1 MAVIYDVRAS
11 SHNYR
16 KTSIMIRNYLKIAWR
31 NLKKNKAF
39 SFINI
44 SGLAIGMASA
54 LLILLWV
61 QNEISYDRFHKNK
74 DRISEAW
81 NRGEFSG
88 KLQCWNSTPKILG
101 LTLKKD
107 YPEIDDVTRTN
118 GGWFVTIAGEKKF
131 SSEYLIVDPSFLN
144 IFSFPFKS
152 GNPQTALNNVYS
164 IVITEKMAKKMFG
177 NVEAMNKQ
185 IRIDSNNFTVTGIL
199 KDLPTNTSFSF
210 EYLLSW
216 DIMKK
221 LHSDDGD
228 WDNNSVN
235 TFVLLKPLASL
246 AAINEKIKNISRINS
261 KGLVKE
267 EVFLYPLDK
276 LHLYSRFE
284 NGKASGGQ
292 IDTVRLFIIIAAFIL
307 LIACINF
314 MNLSTARSEKRAKE
328 VGIRK
333 VSGAYKSALVLQFLG
348 ESIFI
353 AVISSVLGLILAQ
366 VCLPSFDLLLGKDLS
381 LPYLNP
387 LFWLYAILFIFV
399 TGLLAGS
406 YPAFFLSSFKPVSV
420 LKGKFKNSQALVTPR
435 RMLVILQFSFAI
447 ILIIST
453 LAVVKQIRFAQNR
466 DTGYDR
472 SQLVYHF
479 TTGTLNK
486 NYKMV
491 KEELLQSGIATVV
504 NRTSWPLTEIWSD
517 TWDIL
522 WEGKSPY
529 DKTDFDRFSTDENLV
544 KTAGLTIMEGRD
556 MDLSK
561 YPTDSTAALLNETA
575 MKTMGFKKPIGQLIK
590 DDGRSYHV
598 IGVIKDFILRSPF
611 FPVSPMAIEGCAS
624 NTGLNVIN
632 VKLTAGTNSQDD
644 VQKMEKI
651 IRKYNPEY
659 PFEYH
664 FVNEA
669 YARKFEDTKR
679 TATLAALFSG
689 LTIIISCLGLFG
701 LASFMV
707 VQRTKEIGVR
717 KVLGASVLNLW
728 KLLSKDFIVLVL
740 ISVCIAVPVAYYFM
754 HEWLLQFEY
763 RTSLSWL
770 IFASAGMGAVAI
782 TLPTVSYQC
791 IRAALLNPVNSL
803 RTE

>member
-1 MAVIYDVRAS
+1 MF
-11 SHNYR
+11 
-16 KTSIMIRNYLKIAWR
+16 RNYLKIAWR

-39 SFINI
+39 SFLNI

-61 QNEISYDRFHKNK
+61 QNEISYDQFQENK
-74 DRISEAW
+74 DRIFEAW

-101 LTLKKD
+101 PILKNE
-107 YPEIDDVTRTN
+107 YPEVDDVTRTT
-118 GGWFVTIAGEKKF
+118 GGWFVTIAGDKKF
-131 SSEYLIVDPSFLN
+131 SSEFLFVDPGFLK

-164 IVITEKMAKKMFG
+164 IVVTEKMAKKMFG
-177 NVEAMNKQ
+177 NEDAMNKQ

-199 KDLPTNTSFSF
+199 KDLPTNTSFTF
-210 EYLLSW
+210 EYLLPW
-216 DIMKK
+216 ALIKK
-221 LHSDDGD
+221 LNFDDNN

-235 TFVLLKPLASL
+235 TYALLKPQTSL
-246 AAINEKIKNISRINS
+246 TAFNEKIKNISRTHS
-261 KGLVKE
+261 KGVVKE
-267 EVFLYPLDK
+267 QVFLYPLDK

-284 NGKASGGQ
+284 NGVASGGL

-333 VSGAYKSALVLQFLG
+333 VSGAYKSALVVQFLG
-348 ESIFI
+348 ESMFI
-353 AVISSVLGLILAQ
+353 AVISGVFGLILAQ
-366 VCLPSFDLLLGKDLS
+366 VFLPSYNLLLGKNLS

-387 LFWLYAILFIFV
+387 AFWLYALLFIFV
-399 TGLLAGS
+399 TGMLAGS

-420 LKGKFKNSQALVTPR
+420 LKGKFKNAQALVTPR
-435 RMLVILQFSFAI
+435 RILVILQFSFAI
-447 ILIIST
+447 ILVIGT
-453 LAVVKQIRFAQNR
+453 LAVAQQIRFARNR

-479 TTGTLNK
+479 TTGTLTK

-491 KEELLQSGIATVV
+491 KQELLQSGVATLV
-504 NRTSWPLTEIWSD
+504 NRTSWPLTEVWSD
-517 TWDIL
+517 TWDIM
-522 WEGKSPY
+522 WDGKSPD

-544 KTAGLTIMEGRD
+544 NTAGLTIIKGRD
-556 MDLSK
+556 MDLTK
-561 YPTDSTAALLNETA
+561 YPTDSTAALLNESA
-575 MKTMGFKKPIGQLIK
+575 VKTMGFKNPIGQLVK
-590 DDGRSYHV
+590 DNGITYHV

-611 FPVSPMAIEGCAS
+611 FPVSPMAIEGCAA

-632 VKLTAGTNSQDD
+632 VKLTAGSNIQADMK
-644 VQKMEKI
+644 KMEQI

-664 FVNEA
+664 FVDEQ
-669 YARKFEDTKR
+669 YAKKFEDTKR
-679 TATLAALFSG
+679 TGTLAALFAG

-701 LASFMV
+701 LASFMA

-728 KLLSKDFIVLVL
+728 KLLSRDFIVLVM
-740 ISVCIAVPVAYYFM
+740 ISLCVAIPVAYYFM

-763 RTSLSWL
+763 RTTLSWW
-770 IFASAGMGAVAI
+770 IFVSAGMGAIVI
-782 TLPTVSYQC
+782 TLVTVSYQC
-791 IRAALLNPVNSL
+791 IRAALSNPVTSL
-803 RTE
+803 RSE

>member
-1 MAVIYDVRAS
+1 ML
-11 SHNYR
+11 
-16 KTSIMIRNYLKIAWR
+16 RNYFKIAWR
-31 NLKKNKAF
+31 NLLKNKAF
-39 SFINI
+39 SFLNI

-61 QNEISYDRFHKNK
+61 QNEISYDRFHQNK
-74 DRISEAW
+74 DRIFEAW

-88 KLQCWNSTPKILG
+88 KLQCWDNTPKILG
-101 LTLKKD
+101 ITLKKD
-107 YPEIDDVTRTN
+107 YPEVEDVTRTV
-118 GGWFVTIAGEKKF
+118 GGWFVTIAGDKKF
-131 SSEYLIVDPSFLN
+131 SSEYKIVDPSFLSM
-144 IFSFPFKS
+144 FSFPLKT

-164 IVITEKMAKKMFG
+164 IVLTEKMAKKMFG
-177 NVEAMNKQ
+177 QEDAMNKQ

-221 LHSDDGD
+221 LHADDGD

-235 TFVLLKPLASL
+235 TYVQLKPQVSSAVF
-246 AAINEKIKNISRINS
+246 NNKIKNISRTNS

-284 NGKASGGQ
+284 NGKATGGL

-333 VSGAYKSALVLQFLG
+333 VSGAYKSSLVIQFLG
-348 ESIFI
+348 ESMFI
-353 AVISSVLGLILAQ
+353 AIISGILGLIIAQ
-366 VCLPSFDLLLGKDLS
+366 VFLPSFDLLIGRNLS

-387 LFWLYAILFIFV
+387 LFWLYSILFIFI

-420 LKGKFKNSQALVTPR
+420 LKGKFKNSQATVTPR
-435 RMLVILQFSFAI
+435 RLLVILQFSFAI

-453 LAVVKQIRFAQNR
+453 LAVVQQIRYAQNR
-466 DTGYDR
+466 ETGYDR

-479 TTGTLNK
+479 TTGSLNK

-491 KEELLQSGIATVV
+491 KEELLQSGIATTV

-517 TWDIL
+517 TWDIG
-522 WEGKSPY
+522 WQGKSPY
-529 DKTDFDRFSTDENLV
+529 DKTDFDRFTTDQDLV
-544 KTAGLTIMEGRD
+544 KTAGLTLLEGRD
-556 MDLSK
+556 MDLIK
-561 YPTDSTAALLNETA
+561 FPTDSTAALLNESA
-575 MKTMGFKKPIGQLIK
+575 VKTMGFKKPIGQLVTDNGK
-590 DDGRSYHV
+590 TYHV
-598 IGVIKDFILRSPF
+598 IGIIKDFILRSPF
-611 FPVSPMAIEGCAS
+611 EPISPMAIEGCAA
-624 NTGLNVIN
+624 NTGLNVMN
-632 VKLTAGTNSQDD
+632 VKLVAGSDMQADM
-644 VQKMEKI
+644 QKMEQI
-651 IRKYNPEY
+651 LRKYNPEY

-664 FVNEA
+664 FVDEQ

-679 TATLAALFSG
+679 TATLSALFSG

-701 LASFMV
+701 LASFMA

-728 KLLSKDFIVLVL
+728 KLLSRDFFVLVM
-740 ISVCIAVPVAYYFM
+740 ISICVAIPVSYYFM
-754 HEWLLQFEY
+754 HQWLLQFEY
-763 RTSLSWL
+763 RTTLSWW
-770 IFASAGMGAVAI
+770 IFVSAGMGAIVI
-782 TLPTVSYQC
+782 TLLTVSYQC
-791 IRAALLNPVNSL
+791 IRAALSNPVTSL
-803 RTE
+803 RSE

>member
-1 MAVIYDVRAS
+1 MF
-11 SHNYR
+11 
-16 KTSIMIRNYLKIAWR
+16 RNYLKIAWR

-44 SGLAIGMASA
+44 SGLSIGIASA
-54 LLILLWV
+54 ILILLWV
-61 QNEISYDRFHKNK
+61 QNEISYDQFHENK
-74 DRISEAW
+74 DRIFEAW
-81 NRGEFSG
+81 NRGEFDG
-88 KLQCWNSTPKILG
+88 KLNCWSSTPKILG
-101 LTLKKD
+101 PTLKKD
-107 YPEIDDVTRTN
+107 YPEIDEVTRTA

-131 SSEYLIVDPSFLN
+131 SSEYLFVDPGFLKM
-144 IFSFPFKS
+144 FGFPFKT
-152 GNPQTALNNVYS
+152 GNPQTALSNVYS
-164 IVITEKMAKKMFG
+164 IVVTEKMAKKMFG
-177 NVEAMNKQ
+177 NEDAMNKQ

-210 EYLLSW
+210 EYLLPW
-216 DIMKK
+216 ELMKK
-221 LHSDDGD
+221 LHFDDD
-228 WDNNSVN
+228 FWDNNSVN
-235 TFVLLKPLASL
+235 TYALLKPQTSL
-246 AAINEKIKNISRINS
+246 SAFNEKIKNISKTHS
-261 KGLVKE
+261 KGVVKE
-267 EVFLYPLDK
+267 EVFLYPLNK

-284 NGKASGGQ
+284 NGKATGGL
-292 IDTVRLFIIIAAFIL
+292 IDTVRLFIVIAAFIL

-333 VSGAYKSALVLQFLG
+333 VSGANKSSLVFQFLG
-348 ESIFI
+348 ESMFI
-353 AVISSVLGLILAQ
+353 AVISGILGLMIAQ
-366 VCLPSFDLLLGKDLS
+366 LCLPSFDLLIGKDLS
-381 LPYLNP
+381 LPYYNP
-387 LFWLYAILFIFV
+387 VFWMYALLFILL

-435 RMLVILQFSFAI
+435 RILVVLQFSFAI
-447 ILIIST
+447 ILIIGT
-453 LAVVKQIRFAQNR
+453 LAVAQQIRFAQKR

-491 KEELLQSGIATVV
+491 KEELLQSGVASMV
-504 NRTSWPLTEIWSD
+504 NRTSWPITEIWSD

-522 WEGKSPY
+522 WQGKSPY

-544 KTAGLTIMEGRD
+544 NTAGLKIIQGRD
-556 MDLSK
+556 MDLTK
-561 YPTDSTAALLNETA
+561 YPTDSTAALLNESA
-575 MKTMGFKKPIGQLIK
+575 VKTMGFKNPIGQLIK
-590 DDGRSYHV
+590 DDGKTYHV

-611 FPVSPMAIEGCAS
+611 YPVSPMAIEGCAA

-632 VKLTAGTNSQDD
+632 VKLAAGSNIQADM
-644 VQKMEKI
+644 QKMEQI

-664 FVNEA
+664 FVDEQ

-679 TATLAALFSG
+679 TGTLAALFAG
-689 LTIIISCLGLFG
+689 LTVIISCLGLFG
-701 LASFMV
+701 LASFMAV
-707 VQRTKEIGVR
+707 KRTKEIGVR

-740 ISVCIAVPVAYYFM
+740 ISLCIAVPVAYYFM

-763 RTSLSWL
+763 RTPLSMW
-770 IFASAGMGAVAI
+770 IFVTAGMGALVI
-782 TLPTVSYQC
+782 TLLTVSYQC
-791 IRAALLNPVNSL
+791 IKAALSNPVTSL
-803 RTE
+803 RSE